1 MAESLEAF
9 SSPVIHEHDGKR
21 VLLIVGGDAI
31 TGHDADTGKELWRW
45 ATWNEEKIGHWRL
58 VPSVVA
64 GDGIAL
70 ACAPKKNPI
79 YAIKLGGNGK
89 AELAWVSDAK
99 EASSDVSTP
108 AFYEGKFYVLDSD
121 RRTLSCLEPQT
132 GKVVWT
138 GELDSKAKF
147 EASPTVADGK
157 IYCVNFWG
165 EVFVVAAGGTEFKL
179 LHKAEMGN
187 G

>member
-1 MAESLEAF
+1 M
-9 SSPVIHEHDGKR
+9 
-21 VLLIVGGDAI
+21 
-31 TGHDADTGKELWRW
+31 
-45 ATWNEEKIGHWRL
+45 
-58 VPSVVA
+58 PSVVA

-187 G
+187 GSKPSGDASSVRASIAVANGCLFIRTQDKLYCVGK